1 MMKSFVGGYKM
12 QVNMDQVRK
21 IQRLDSGI
29 KVTYQN
35 GDDETFRTDN
45 DIENEIIEELD
56 RVRI

>member
-21 IQRLDSGI
+21 IEKLDGGI

-35 GDDETFRTDN
+35 GDDEMFHADN
-45 DIENEIIEELD
+45 EIENEIIEELD